1 MSRIK
6 KLTLAVVGV
15 FFLLAFFMSQKVQAQ
30 TELSGG
36 GEFFNGD
43 EEVTINLDID
53 HREEF
58 NGWQYVIE
66 GDIYYALEDDDL
78 DEQTVYSQFK
88 LNKDLDDK
96 SYVLGV
102 VQVDYDYFRDYD
114 IRTVLGFGYGRKL
127 YRSDKWKIS
136 NEVTVAYLK
145 SDSNETILRNSLWIS
160 YMLSDRINITN
171 KALYETSK
179 EKYIRIETE
188 LEYQVTDDFSL
199 SLSNEHTEDY
209 EVEDILTF
217 NFKFKF

>member
-15 FFLLAFFMSQKVQAQ
+15 FFILAFFFSQKAQAQ

-43 EEVTINLDID
+43 EEITINLDID

-58 NGWQYVIE
+58 DGWQYVVE
-66 GDIYYALEDDDL
+66 GDIYYALEEGDI

-102 VQVDYDYFRDYD
+102 VQLDYDYFRDYD
-114 IRTVLGFGYGRKL
+114 LRSVLGFGYGRKL
-127 YRSDKWKIS
+127 YKSDKWKIS
-136 NEVTVAYLK
+136 NEITVAFLK
-145 SDSNETILRNSLWIS
+145 SDTNETILRNSLWIA
-160 YMLSDRINITN
+160 YMLSDRISI
-171 KALYETSK
+171 KK
-179 EKYIRIETE
+179 K
-188 LEYQVTDDFSL
+188 Q
-199 SLSNEHTEDY
+199 
-209 EVEDILTF
+209 
-217 NFKFKF
+217 

>member
-66 GDIYYALEDDDL
+66 GDIYYALEDDDV

-171 KALYETSK
+171 KALYETSE

-199 SLSNEHTEDY
+199 SVSNEHTEDY

>member
-6 KLTLAVVGV
+6 KLTLAIVGV
-15 FFLLAFFMSQKVQAQ
+15 FFILAFFMSQKVQAQ

-43 EEVTINLDID
+43 EEITINLDID

-66 GDIYYALEDDDL
+66 GDIYYALEDNDI

-102 VQVDYDYFRDYD
+102 IQVDYDYFRDYD

-171 KALYETSK
+171 KALYETSE

-199 SLSNEHTEDY
+199 SISNEHTEDY

>member
-1 MSRIK
+1 MTRIK
-6 KLTLAVVGV
+6 KLTLAIVGV
-15 FFLLAFFMSQKVQAQ
+15 FFILAFLMSQKAQAQ

-36 GEFFNGD
+36 GEFFNVD

-66 GDIYYALEDDDL
+66 GDIYYALEDDDV

-127 YRSDKWKIS
+127 YRTDKWKIS

-171 KALYETSK
+171 KALYETSE

-199 SLSNEHTEDY
+199 SISNEHTEDY

>member
-6 KLTLAVVGV
+6 KLTLAIVGV
-15 FFLLAFFMSQKVQAQ
+15 FFILAFFISQKVQAQ

-43 EEVTINLDID
+43 EEITINLDID

-66 GDIYYALEDDDL
+66 GDIYYALEEDDV

-88 LNKDLDDK
+88 LNKDLNDK

-127 YRSDKWKIS
+127 YRTDKWKIS

-171 KALYETSK
+171 KALYETSE

-199 SLSNEHTEDY
+199 SISNEHTEDY

>member
-15 FFLLAFFMSQKVQAQ
+15 FFILAFFFSQKAQAQ

-43 EEVTINLDID
+43 EEITINLDID

-58 NGWQYVIE
+58 DGWQYIVE
-66 GDIYYALEDDDL
+66 GDIYYALEEGDI

-102 VQVDYDYFRDYD
+102 VQLDYDYFRDYD
-114 IRTVLGFGYGRKL
+114 LRSVLGFGYGRKL
-127 YRSDKWKIS
+127 YKSDKWKIS
-136 NEVTVAYLK
+136 NEITVAFLK
-145 SDSNETILRNSLWIS
+145 SDTNETILRNRLWIS
-160 YMLSDRINITN
+160 YMLSERSNITS
-171 KALYETSK
+171 KAVYGSSK
-179 EKYIRIETE
+179 E
-188 LEYQVTDDFSL
+188 
-199 SLSNEHTEDY
+199 
-209 EVEDILTF
+209 
-217 NFKFKF
+217 